1 MEPAPRPAGREVPAH
16 LREALAEANAAA
28 DVQVLV
34 DPSPEVL
41 EAYALEGKVGVVALV
56 TGGPERRAA
65 ALLAGALEVLDPALP
80 EVEARAR
87 VEAAVAR
94 FRSRLHMEQAREAL
108 DAQVESR
115 EIDLRLAAQ
124 LQRSLLPERLP
135 NPPGWELAVA
145 LLPREF
151 VCGDMYE
158 ARLLGPDHLLV
169 WTLDAVGHGV
179 CSALLGV
186 LLRTALAPLD
196 PAGRPRPPG
205 EVLSEL
211 DRRLCDAR
219 LGGSPTAAF
228 CYVLLELSSGRVWL
242 ANAGH
247 PIPWRQRPPGAGGP
261 ELEPLGDSGLLLG
274 VDPAPRPTL
283 ETRLEAGERLFLFT
297 DGIGA
302 DLGQRFGREL
312 SVHRDLGLMDQIGGA
327 LGASVQ
333 LDAEGAPED
342 DVTVLGVRRQA
353 KLPAP

>member
-1 MEPAPRPAGREVPAH
+1 MLPPPEPPFPAPLREV
-16 LREALAEANAAA
+16 LEAARQSH
-28 DVQVLV
+28 DVQVLT

-41 EAYALEGKVGVVALV
+41 EAYALDGRVGVIALV

-65 ALLAGALEVLDPALP
+65 ALLAGALEVLDPGLP
-80 EVEARAR
+80 PVEARAR
-87 VEAAVAR
+87 VETAVAR

-108 DAQVESR
+108 DEQVASR
-115 EIDLRLAAQ
+115 EIDLRLGAQ

-135 NPPGWELAVA
+135 TPPGWELAVA

-186 LLRTALAPLD
+186 LLRTALAPQD
-196 PAGRPRPPG
+196 ARGRPRPPG
-205 EVLSEL
+205 EVLHEL
-211 DRRLCDAR
+211 DRRICDAR
-219 LGGSPTAAF
+219 LGGTPTAAF
-228 CYVLLELSSGRVWL
+228 CYVLIELSTGRLQL

-247 PIPWRQRPPGAGGP
+247 PLPLRMHPDGA
-261 ELEPLGDSGLLLG
+261 LEPLGDSGLLLG
-274 VDPAPRPTL
+274 VDPSPRETFHAELAP
-283 ETRLEAGERLFLFT
+283 GERLFLFT
-297 DGIGA
+297 DGIGT
-302 DLGQRFGREL
+302 DLGERFQGQLVRHGDL
-312 SVHRDLGLMDQIGGA
+312 SLMDQIGGA
-327 LGASVQ
+327 MGATVT

-353 KLPAP
+353 KLPAS